1 MTEPIPTGKITS
13 IVEQACRR
21 YKKGLGGV
29 GDPLHQDT
37 KQLQYLLAT
46 GHCLDVELSYVS
58 MCSSTG
64 FPFHR
69 INTKLLLDGERI
81 TKAQLKAYFKAY

>member
-13 IVEQACRR
+13 IVEQACQR

-37 KQLQYLLAT
+37 EHLRYVLAT
-46 GHCLDVELSYVS
+46 GQHLDVELSYVS

-64 FPFHR
+64 FPFNR
-69 INTKLLLDGERI
+69 INTTLRLDGKRI
-81 TKAQLKAYFKAY
+81 TKVQLISY

>member
-1 MTEPIPTGKITS
+1 MTEPIPPGRISS

-37 KQLQYLLAT
+37 KQLQYLLST
-46 GHCLDVELSYVS
+46 GQRLDIELSYVS
-58 MCSSTG
+58 MALQAFSQ
-64 FPFHR
+64 
-69 INTKLLLDGERI
+69 D
-81 TKAQLKAYFKAY
+81 